1 MLRGLF
7 RESRPTFGP
16 EYGGVGGAL
25 HGAPVCVVGVAGQ
38 HGNDAPVSVYDGA
51 SDSVKEGRQHDI
63 SWELGGLRT
72 CLAI

>member
-1 MLRGLF
+1 MNRVRLL
-7 RESRPTFGP
+7 
-16 EYGGVGGAL
+16 AL
-25 HGAPVCVVGVAGQ
+25 STAAWAVRCTVPQSCVVGVAGQ